1 MTLLVWTEIAVLAI
15 AAVLTAGAAF
25 WALRAYRRTGGGG
38 VSPLPALAVCG
49 AVAVSALGTYLF
61 LGRPELPDAPYAAR
75 LEALKDRDPRSYT
88 VDEALAILNEAS
100 RENAN
105 DPLPYFYTGQL
116 LLDQGRAEEAARA
129 FDMAL
134 RRDPLMA
141 EALLGLGRALV
152 GIEGRVTPEALAAFQ
167 QAGTLTNDPAPWIYQ
182 AMAAMEEGRDA
193 RTFWSEAYVRMN
205 EDDPRREMARRMS
218 SGEGAE

>member
-1 MTLLVWTEIAVLAI
+1 VWTQIAVLAI
-15 AAVLTAGAAF
+15 GAVLTAGAAF
-25 WALRAYRRTGGGG
+25 WALSAYRRAGGGAR
-38 VSPLPALAVCG
+38 SPLPALAVCG
-49 AVAVSALGTYLF
+49 AVAVAALGNYLF
-61 LGRPELPDAPYAAR
+61 IGRPELPDAPYAAR

-88 VDEALAILNEAS
+88 VDEALAILNEAA

-134 RRDPLMA
+134 RREPQMA
-141 EALLGLGRALV
+141 EALLGLGRSIV

-167 QAGTLTNDPAPWIYQ
+167 QASALTNDPAPWIYQ

-193 RTFWSEAYVRMN
+193 RPLWGEAYARMN

-218 SGEGAE
+218 AGEGAE